1 MFEKIVNILVELTEN
16 SVSPED
22 ISRDTKLVSDLD
34 LTSLDVVN
42 AVVMFEDEFD
52 VQIPD
57 DKIADLETV
66 GDIEEYLKD
75 LIG

>member
-52 VQIPD
+52 VPIPD

-66 GDIEEYLKD
+66 GDIEEYLKE

>member
-66 GDIEEYLKD
+66 GDIEEYLKE

>member
-42 AVVMFEDEFD
+42 AVV
-52 VQIPD
+52 QIPD

-66 GDIEEYLKD
+66 GDIEEYLKE

>member
-16 SVSPED
+16 SVNPED

-66 GDIEEYLKD
+66 GDIEEYLKE